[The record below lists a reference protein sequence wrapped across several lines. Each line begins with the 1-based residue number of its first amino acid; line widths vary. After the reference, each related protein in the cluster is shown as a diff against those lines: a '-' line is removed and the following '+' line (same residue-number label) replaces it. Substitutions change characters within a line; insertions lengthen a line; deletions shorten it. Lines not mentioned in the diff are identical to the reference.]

1 LVEMMTSRTP
11 RLPNGSIDKDV
22 VLGGSGIVNLITAYY
37 LVTHG
42 YSVRIFDQEPDP
54 RTRPDWRLLGCSASG
69 GNCRVFSLNEAR
81 HHFLNSRHYEGEV
94 SSPFK
99 RTIAEDG
106 SLAVP
111 LGSLTERDHQWNER
125 FESVTRA
132 LATRFHEDVVS
143 FNKESEPL
151 WREMIA
157 AHPLLFQK
165 SGYIPGLFRVYAT
178 AEKFARAQVA
188 EKALGAIKRILNADE
203 IAREL
208 PALREAVATNAV
220 AGVMEV
226 TGFSVGIHS
235 LVEQMINHL
244 SAQGVEFQWQV
255 KIDAIVRDSSGR
267 VKGLKA
273 GSQTIEATHYVMSMG
288 AYSQEL
294 FAGFSVA
301 NAIAPMIGLW
311 LTIPNLTPQLDH
323 PFKLSRAGFA
333 SKGAGEGANV
343 VPGIDREG
351 RPVIHISSGHG
362 YIGFGNEARRFKDVM
377 GLGRSVEETVRSIF
391 PKVRTLADGR
401 EIESGEDKLACV
413 RPWTATGLG
422 IFESTGTERDG
433 SFIIAAGHNTGGFA
447 QSPAVATAVLAAIEG
462 RAHPMHGIYHPERLE
477 RELRSR

>member
-1 LVEMMTSRTP
+1 MTAKRMLRSNAGSPDKTVALV
-11 RLPNGSIDKDV
+11 
-22 VLGGSGIVNLITAYY
+22 GGGIVNLITAYY
-37 LVTHG
+37 LIKNG
-42 YSVRIFDQEPDP
+42 YTVRIYDQSPDP
-54 RTRPDWRLLGCSASG
+54 TTRPDWRLLGCSAGG

-94 SSPFK
+94 ASPFK

-111 LGSLTERDHQWNER
+111 PDSLNDCDHKWNAR
-125 FESVTRA
+125 FESVTRE

-143 FNKESEPL
+143 FNRESEPL

-165 SGYIPGLFRVYAT
+165 SGYLPDLFRVYAT
-178 AEKFARAQVA
+178 AEKFARAQVT
-188 EKALGAIKRILNADE
+188 EQTLGACKRVLSADE

-208 PALREAVATNAV
+208 PALRDAVETNAI
-220 AGVMEV
+220 AGGMAV

-235 LVEQMINHL
+235 LVDQLIAYL
-244 SAQGVEFQWQV
+244 SAQGVEFHWQV
-255 KIDAIVRDSSGR
+255 KIDTIERDGQGR

-273 GSQTIEATHYVMSMG
+273 GSLRIEADHYVMSMG

-294 FAGFSVA
+294 FADFSAA

-311 LTIPNLTPQLDH
+311 LTIPNLTPQLDC

-333 SKGAGEGANV
+333 SKGPGEGANIM
-343 VPGIDREG
+343 PGIDRDG
-351 RPVIHISSGHG
+351 RPVIHVSSGHG
-362 YIGFGNEARRFKDVM
+362 YIGFGQESRRFRDVM

-391 PKVRTLADGR
+391 PKVRKLADGR
-401 EIESGEDKLACV
+401 KVVNGDEKLACV

-422 IFESTGTERDG
+422 IFESTKTDRDG
-433 SFIIAAGHNTGGFA
+433 AFIIAAGHNTGGFA
-447 QSPAVATAVLAAIEG
+447 QSPAVAMAVLAAIEG
-462 RAHPMHGIYHPERLE
+462 RSHSMHVLYHPQRLE
-477 RELRSR
+477 MEFARK